1 MRCIVMTTKTSKYRI
16 LETNVLLERFVTY
29 NEVFTEYLKTI
40 KLIER
45 GEALRY
51 ETYSRWIDNY
61 LTNIKSF
68 IKLCNSYLSKY
79 NLENSTIAE
88 KLNNYFMDLIDM
100 VNYMDVDHNLVDHSS
115 IEKAQ
120 SKIRARQEE
129 FLQALNILV
138 K

>member
-1 MRCIVMTTKTSKYRI
+1 MTTKTSKYRI

-88 KLNNYFMDLIDM
+88 KLNNYFMDLIDI

>member
-1 MRCIVMTTKTSKYRI
+1 MTTKTSKYRI

-45 GEALRY
+45 GEALKY

>member
-1 MRCIVMTTKTSKYRI
+1 MITKTSKYRI

>member
-1 MRCIVMTTKTSKYRI
+1 MRCIVMTAKTSKYRI

-79 NLENSTIAE
+79 NLENSTVAE
-88 KLNNYFMDLIDM
+88 KLNNYFIDLIDM
-100 VNYMDVDHNLVDHSS
+100 VNYMDVDRNLVDHSS

>member
-1 MRCIVMTTKTSKYRI
+1 MTAKTSKYRI

-79 NLENSTIAE
+79 NLENSTVAE
-88 KLNNYFMDLIDM
+88 KLNNYFIDLIDM
-100 VNYMDVDHNLVDHSS
+100 VNYMDVDRNLVDHSS

>member
-1 MRCIVMTTKTSKYRI
+1 MTTKTSKYRI